1 MDISI
6 IKANQTNTQTGLK
19 IGADEAPKKMVEFI
33 NVRCPYCR
41 KWFEE
46 SYDVL
51 FEAVS
56 EGKIQ
61 RIIKFF
67 DKEKES
73 LQRGNVMQHH
83 ITQTDGAKALQEL
96 KKIFDTQDEWG
107 NLSLEEVAVYA
118 KETLNLTEQFDQSV
132 TNSIIAEANAAN
144 IQFVPTVIVDN
155 HIFDESISQDELKE
169 IIG

>member
-6 IKANQTNTQTGLK
+6 INATQTNTHTGLK
-19 IGADEAPKKMVEFI
+19 IGSDEAPKKMIEFI

-46 SYDVL
+46 SYDLL

-56 EGKIQ
+56 DGKIQ

-83 ITQTDGAKALQEL
+83 ITQTDGVKALQEL
-96 KKIFDTQDEWG
+96 KKIFDTQDQWG
-107 NLSLEEVAVYA
+107 NLSLEEVGVFA
-118 KETLNLTEQFDQSV
+118 KETLNLTEQFDQTV
-132 TNSIIAEANAAN
+132 TESIIAEAKAAN
-144 IQFVPTVIVDN
+144 IQFVPTVVVDN
-155 HIFDESISQDELKE
+155 HIFDESISLEELKN
-169 IIG
+169 IID